1 MKRPDFRILLFLA
14 VTAIVFSAPSAINA
28 QRRDYLSEK
37 EADLVRDNQQIDLRI
52 DILTKAIDRRFMVLN
67 GEGEGSKDWQ
77 KSSDLWGDMPT
88 GTRAALF
95 TDIEKLLQK
104 AIDDIDD
111 VAAHDRMDSKFFPK
125 AMRALAKSA
134 EKYLPAL
141 KAALDNTKDEK
152 EKGSLLGS
160 IESCDQIM
168 EAVAKVPAE
177 VKETKKDKKDKKD
190 KKPGS

>member
-1 MKRPDFRILLFLA
+1 MKRLDCLILLFL
-14 VTAIVFSAPSAINA
+14 VVSAIVFSTPSSVNA

-37 EADLVRDNQQIDLRI
+37 EADLVRENQQIDLRI

-67 GEGEGSKDWQ
+67 GQGEGAKDWQ
-77 KSSDLWGDMPT
+77 KSSELWGDMPT
-88 GTRAALF
+88 GTRVALF

-111 VAAHDRMDSKFFPK
+111 VAAHDRMDSEFFPK

-134 EKYLPAL
+134 EKYVPGL
-141 KAALDNTKDEK
+141 KAAIEKSKDEK

-160 IESCDQIM
+160 IESCEQIIA
-168 EAVAKVPAE
+168 AVAKVPAE
-177 VKETKKDKKDKKD
+177 VKETKKEKKDKKD
-190 KKPGS
+190 KKPKT

>member
-1 MKRPDFRILLFLA
+1 MKRFDFKVLLFLL
-14 VTAIVFSAPSAINA
+14 VSVIVLSIHSAANA

-67 GEGEGSKDWQ
+67 GEGEGPKDWQ

-88 GTRAALF
+88 GTRVALF
-95 TDIEKLLQK
+95 TDVEKLLQK

-125 AMRALAKSA
+125 AMRALGKSA
-134 EKYLPAL
+134 EKYMPAL
-141 KAALDNTKDEK
+141 KTALDKTKDEK
-152 EKGSLLGS
+152 EKGALIAS
-160 IESCDQIM
+160 IESCEQII
-168 EAVAKVPAE
+168 EAVSKVPAE
-177 VKETKKDKKDKKD
+177 VKETKKDKKDKKP
-190 KKPGS
+190 KT